1 MNLTK
6 IIQVNQTP
14 YVITGVGMGM
24 LWVVAP
30 KILTDNSTEKN
41 LQRNNSI
48 WWCIYIFSM
57 VIGMFHGL
65 NSFNNLIILI
75 MI

>member
-1 MNLTK
+1 
-6 IIQVNQTP
+6 
-14 YVITGVGMGM
+14 MGM

-57 VIGMFHGL
+57 VIGT
-65 NSFNNLIILI
+65 FNGQIFLKQFRSYNLIIEEVNLY
-75 MI
+75 

>member
-1 MNLTK
+1 
-6 IIQVNQTP
+6 
-14 YVITGVGMGM
+14 MGM

-57 VIGMFHGL
+57 VIGMFHRLCGV
-65 NSFNNLIILI
+65 STLIEVHHFAQLLQGTMLI
-75 MI
+75 SAAGSQET